1 MEHRTDVFLQPKG
14 HIWDPAGSTL
24 LVRVTCCSSELHVY
38 QGTPCIYLTSAPGS
52 ILGTCWRKSAEFTR
66 RHTGLSPQRCWLEE
80 ERREEQ
86 TQSSR
91 SGSPG
96 RTRARAGWA
105 GGSAPSPRHY
115 PSSLPP
121 AQGPPRLPVT
131 RGTDS
136 EPDAGF
142 LSSSGG
148 SSGREVSAVPR
159 EKVPGGGGTSRLRAP
174 SPGWGEHKHTFSGG
188 CS

>member
-1 MEHRTDVFLQPKG
+1 MDSQMEHRTDVFLQPKG
-14 HIWDPAGSTL
+14 HIWDPAGSIL

-38 QGTPCIYLTSAPGS
+38 QGTPCLYLTSAPGS

-96 RTRARAGWA
+96 RMRAHAGWL
-105 GGSAPSPRHY
+105 GGSAPKPTPPPLLSGSSPG
-115 PSSLPP
+115 PS
-121 AQGPPRLPVT
+121 RLPIT
-131 RGTDS
+131 RGTDA
-136 EPDAGF
+136 EPDTGF

-148 SSGREVSAVPR
+148 SSG
-159 EKVPGGGGTSRLRAP
+159 PGG
-174 SPGWGEHKHTFSGG
+174 FSCPQREGPRG
-188 CS
+188 RCHS